1 MAFSKKKPLSM
12 DVRSSA
18 PSCEIITIGTELL
31 LGKIMDTNTNYLSQE
46 LGRVGVAVRFRTS
59 VGDRIEEITQVIANA
74 IKRCDMVITTG
85 GLGPTLDD
93 LTREAVAQ
101 VAKVELEFR
110 QELMEQIQVL
120 FGRAGYE
127 MPENNRRQAFVPA
140 GSHAIPNPV
149 GTAPGFI
156 KEIDARPIICLPGV
170 PKELTYLL
178 GREAI
183 PWIQQRFALG
193 DHVITYKVL
202 KVVGVGE
209 SRVDRLIGD
218 LIAPGQDPEVGLLA
232 SQGEIKVRIA
242 ARGKDIS
249 EARALIGPVEKEIRS
264 RLGKKILGEDEDTL
278 EGVVNSL
285 LARRGL
291 TLAVLET
298 FSGGLAAQKLYQI
311 PSTQLVN
318 SRVIPDK
325 ARISQW
331 LGQGTLTMEPQEVMV
346 IAQKVRD
353 SGQAKIG
360 LAIIGFPA
368 KQDEV
373 DALDCRTAV
382 AGEGFEKTFFWTM
395 GGDLFTLQQRGAV
408 IGLNTLRLA
417 LLEPGCG

>member
-1 MAFSKKKPLSM
+1 MGFSKNKAFSM
-12 DVRSSA
+12 DVSSSA

-31 LGKIMDTNTNYLSQE
+31 LGQITDTNTAYLAKE
-46 LGRVGVAVRFRTS
+46 LGRVGVSVRFRTS
-59 VGDRIEEITQVIANA
+59 VGDRVEEIIQVIANA
-74 IKRCDMVITTG
+74 INRCDMVITTG

-101 VAKVELEFR
+101 VAEVELEFS
-110 QELMEQIQVL
+110 QALMEEIQAI
-120 FGRAGYE
+120 FRKAGYE

-140 GSHAIPNPV
+140 GSYAIPNPV

-170 PKELTYLL
+170 PRELKYLL

-183 PWIQQRFALG
+183 PWIRKRFDLG
-193 DHVITYKVL
+193 DHMITYKVL

-218 LIAPGQDPEVGLLA
+218 LMAPGQNPEVGLLA
-232 SQGEIKVRIA
+232 SQGEIKIRIA
-242 ARGKDIS
+242 VRGKNAG
-249 EARALIGPVEKEIRS
+249 EARALIGPIEKEIRS
-264 RLGKKILGEDEDTL
+264 RLGKKIMGEDEDVL
-278 EGVVNSL
+278 EGVINSL
-285 LARRGL
+285 LAHRGL

-298 FSGGLAAQKLYQI
+298 FSGGLAAQKLYQV

-318 SRVIPDK
+318 SYVIPDK
-325 ARISQW
+325 ARISKW
-331 LGQGTLTMEPQEVMV
+331 LGQGLLSMEHQEVMD
-346 IAQKVRD
+346 IARKVRD
-353 SGQAKIG
+353 KGEANIG

-368 KQDEV
+368 MQDEV
-373 DALDCRTAV
+373 DTLECHTAV
-382 AGEGFEKTFFWTM
+382 AGEGFEKGFSWTM

-417 LLEPGCG
+417 LLDSIDG

>member
-1 MAFSKKKPLSM
+1 
-12 DVRSSA
+12 
-18 PSCEIITIGTELL
+18 
-31 LGKIMDTNTNYLSQE
+31 
-46 LGRVGVAVRFRTS
+46 
-59 VGDRIEEITQVIANA
+59 
-74 IKRCDMVITTG
+74 
-85 GLGPTLDD
+85 
-93 LTREAVAQ
+93 
-101 VAKVELEFR
+101 
-110 QELMEQIQVL
+110 
-120 FGRAGYE
+120 
-127 MPENNRRQAFVPA
+127 
-140 GSHAIPNPV
+140 
-149 GTAPGFI
+149 
-156 KEIDARPIICLPGV
+156 
-170 PKELTYLL
+170 
-178 GREAI
+178 
-183 PWIQQRFALG
+183 
-193 DHVITYKVL
+193 
-202 KVVGVGE
+202 
-209 SRVDRLIGD
+209 
-218 LIAPGQDPEVGLLA
+218 
-232 SQGEIKVRIA
+232 
-242 ARGKDIS
+242 
-249 EARALIGPVEKEIRS
+249 
-264 RLGKKILGEDEDTL
+264 LGEDEDTL
-278 EGVVNSL
+278 EGVVKSL

-382 AGEGFEKTFFWTM
+382 AGEGFEKTFSWTM